1 MADSARA
8 SRVEWR
14 SAQGMIVIYGER
26 ADGQETEGV
35 ALPFPT
41 LHTLSAYAQRYVL
54 AADAAADRPGWRTE
68 PVMPG
73 SCGIGLLP
81 TRAGERVCVT
91 FDQGLDTEIAMS
103 LDAKAAREI
112 GRRLLDLAARLES
125 RPPRAN

>member
-1 MADSARA
+1 MAESARA

-14 SAQGMIVIYGER
+14 SAEGMIVVYGER
-26 ADGQETEGV
+26 ADGNETDGI

-41 LHTLSAYAQRYVL
+41 LHTLSAYARRHVL
-54 AADAAADRPGWRTE
+54 AADAAADRPGWRVE

-73 SCGIGLLP
+73 SCGVGLLP
-81 TRAGERVCVT
+81 TRTGERVCIT

-112 GRRLLDLAARLES
+112 GRRLADLAARLES
-125 RPPRAN
+125 KPPQAN